1 MIRTGWLLLLLPLAV
16 VSAALFYISQEVQDL
31 RRDLGGLNGDIAEE
45 RDSIRVL
52 RAEWAYLNRP
62 EWLEELAEEAELD
75 LAPIR
80 GGQIIASVD
89 TIPMPLPDSP
99 RASAAQQAAAPFTVA
114 WSGSPVTVAV
124 LGAPAGYQA
133 MPLPMRRPPE
143 EPPLMF
149 AGIAGHAP
157 AEPVAVAPAAA
168 AAAVPQSVAPA
179 APAPAVLPPE
189 RPAVQPPPMA
199 RQPAQA
205 PAVVVTRAPV
215 PVQPAPVAT
224 DAPSDG
230 APLMLRVRR

>member
-1 MIRTGWLLLLLPLAV
+1 M
-16 VSAALFYISQEVQDL
+16 
-31 RRDLGGLNGDIAEE
+31 
-45 RDSIRVL
+45 L

-62 EWLEELAEEAELD
+62 EWLEELAGEAGLE

-80 GGQIIASVD
+80 GGQIIASVE

-99 RASAAQQAAAPFTVA
+99 RASAAQQEEAAPFTVA

-149 AGIAGHAP
+149 AGITGRAPVEPAAP
-157 AEPVAVAPAAA
+157 APAARAAAAPVAPAPVAT
-168 AAAVPQSVAPA
+168 AVPVAAQPVPA
-179 APAPAVLPPE
+179 APAPAVVPPE
-189 RPAVQPPPMA
+189 RPAVVPPPQVT

-205 PAVVVTRAPV
+205 PAVVVTRT
-215 PVQPAPVAT
+215 PAPAQPTVVAT